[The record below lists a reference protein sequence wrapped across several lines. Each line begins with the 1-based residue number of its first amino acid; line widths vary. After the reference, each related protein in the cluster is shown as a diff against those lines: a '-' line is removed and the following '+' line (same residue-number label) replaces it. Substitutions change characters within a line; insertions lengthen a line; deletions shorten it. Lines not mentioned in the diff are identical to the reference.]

1 MLVPVIVNLKVP
13 AVKELQET
21 VALPEPVTLAGV
33 IAPQARPVGTES
45 VKATVPLNPFEAV
58 RVIVEVADAPAF
70 TAAGEVAAIVKS
82 AGVPKVKV
90 AVAL

>member
-1 MLVPVIVNLKVP
+1 
-13 AVKELQET
+13 
-21 VALPEPVTLAGV
+21 
-33 IAPQARPVGTES
+33 VGTES

-58 RVIVEVADAPAF
+58 RVIVEVADVPAF